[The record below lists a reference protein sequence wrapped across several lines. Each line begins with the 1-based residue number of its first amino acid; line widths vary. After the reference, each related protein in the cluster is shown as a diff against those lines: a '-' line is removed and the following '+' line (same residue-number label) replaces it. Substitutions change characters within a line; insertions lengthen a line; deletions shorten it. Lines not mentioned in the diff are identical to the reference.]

1 MPAIIQYHY
10 MGFVDI
16 LIKKSPS
23 VLLILQ
29 QPELGTRRDNCRDNG
44 TMYLI
49 LNNCCIMYIAFFI
62 CTLIQLCLDT
72 YGFFLVFSEITSRCC
87 IVVVAKQK
95 KVAAC
100 PALSAMRTQNYCKS
114 KTPSDL
120 LGNTG
125 ISATRTPNCP
135 GQPPSRGKNLINS
148 FISIVPKSFCV
159 FSLVPLQ

>member
-1 MPAIIQYHY
+1 MPAIVSLYGICWY
-10 MGFVDI
+10 FNK
-16 LIKKSPS
+16 KKSPA

-62 CTLIQLCLDT
+62 CTLIQLYLDT

-100 PALSAMRTQNYCKS
+100 PALSAMRTQNYCN
-114 KTPSDL
+114 TPSVL
-120 LGNTG
+120 PGNTG
-125 ISATRTPNCP
+125 ISATHTPNCP